1 VKHFQPS
8 EFTCKCG
15 CGGNKMQS
23 AFLEVLDKAR
33 ELAGVPFKINSGYRC
48 EKHNKEVGSTSR
60 NHTSGNAADIA
71 CTDGPTRFKIV
82 RGLIAAGFKRI
93 GVAKTFIHADCVEGG
108 PTSIWFY

>member
-1 VKHFQPS
+1 
-8 EFTCKCG
+8 
-15 CGGNKMQS
+15 MQS